1 MKKLVLLF
9 LPIAF
14 LLTACEEDM
23 GSNPCESD
31 FDQQAL
37 FQHLADEVIMPA
49 YTSLQ
54 LSTYQLHAAAFD
66 FAEVPSVE
74 ALEEVRAAFETAYL
88 TWQDAAQYEFGPAEE
103 AALRATFNNF
113 PLNAQALE
121 NKIAAADYDFT
132 NPNTFDKGF
141 PALDYLLFGLGEQF
155 DDALIVRSFEDN
167 PAYAAFLTAQTAF
180 MVEAV
185 KSVIDAWEN
194 TYRDEFISNTGTA
207 AGTSLSLVINALN
220 EHYETIK
227 RERIGVPSGVVT
239 LGFTNPAKVE
249 ARYSGLSLEL
259 AIAATE
265 AAKKFYT
272 GSNGAGLDDYLEAVN
287 ATKEGESLNARI
299 LAQFDAALAAL
310 AEIDGPLQ
318 EAVEEN
324 NEGTV
329 TAYNELTKQIVNIK
343 TDLPSVLCVSITYV
357 DNPSDSD

>member
-31 FDQQAL
+31 YDQQAL
-37 FQHLADEVIMPA
+37 FQNLADGAILPA
-49 YTSLQ
+49 YAEMETSAVALDEAAQ
-54 LSTYQLHAAAFD
+54 EFAGAPSTATLTVLRDAF
-66 FAEVPSVE
+66 
-74 ALEEVRAAFETAYL
+74 RMAYL
-88 TWQDAAQYEFGPAEE
+88 DWQAVAQYEFGPAEE
-103 AALRATFNNF
+103 RALRATLNNF

-141 PALDYLLFGLGEQF
+141 PALDYLLYGIGDGTEAAIADQYS
-155 DDALIVRSFEDN
+155 DG
-167 PAYAAFLTAQTAF
+167 AYADFLTAQTAYILAA
-180 MVEAV
+180 VSDVREAWA
-185 KSVIDAWEN
+185 KG
-194 TYRDEFISNTGTA
+194 YRDEFISNTGTA

-239 LGFTNPAKVE
+239 LGFTNPEKVE

-324 NEGTV
+324 NEVTV